1 MQAASFRSLSAGR
14 FIVRRQPDLASRIS
28 RRSFLTTAAA
38 LAGAASARDLLAGD
52 AVAPRLQASDRVALA
67 VVGAGGRGVDNIREA
82 VAAGAQIVALCDCD
96 EQNAAGSFAEYPDAR
111 KYRDWRRM
119 LDAEKALDA
128 VLVATPDHSHA
139 VVSIAAMRLGRHVY
153 CEKPLARSIWEV
165 RQMAKVA
172 GESRVATQ
180 MGTQGHAFEGTRRAV
195 EVMRA
200 GLLGDV
206 AELHVWTDRPAGW
219 WPQGVLR
226 PADTPPVPPTLDWDV
241 WLGPAPERPY
251 NPAYVPF
258 KWRGF
263 WDFGTGAIG
272 DMGIHNL
279 DTAYWG
285 LELGTPTRVAV
296 RECSPGM
303 SAAETKETA
312 PLWSIID
319 LEFPARG
326 TRPAVKMTWYDGGKL
341 PPSELF
347 HGEKLITRDGG
358 SLIVGTKG
366 TLFTRTWH
374 GGENEKD
381 MFLLLPRS
389 RFADVTLPAPTLPRT
404 RSHHQE
410 WIDACRGTGKTES
423 PFEYAAVLS
432 ESLLLGNVALRTG
445 QAVEW
450 DRAAMRAT
458 NNPAAEAFV
467 RPELRKGWTL

>member
-1 MQAASFRSLSAGR
+1 VRRRPASPA
-14 FIVRRQPDLASRIS
+14 IVRMS

-38 LAGAASARDLLAGD
+38 FAGAASARQVLAGSGL
-52 AVAPRLQASDRVALA
+52 APRRLQPSDRLALA
-67 VVGAGGRGVDNIREA
+67 VVGAGGRGADNIREA
-82 VAAGAQIVALCDCD
+82 AAAGAAIVALCDCD
-96 EQNAAGSFAEYPDAR
+96 EQNAAESFAKYPDAR

-119 LDAEKALDA
+119 LDAEKGIDA

-139 VVSIAAMRLGRHVY
+139 IVSIAAMQLGKHVY
-153 CEKPLARSIWEV
+153 SEKPLARSIWEV
-165 RQMAKVA
+165 RQMAQA
-172 GESRVATQ
+172 ATASRVATQ

-195 EVMRA
+195 EVLRA
-200 GLLGDV
+200 GVIGEV

-219 WPQGVLR
+219 WAQGVLR
-226 PADTPPVPPTLDWDV
+226 PTDTPPVPATLDWDV

-251 NPAYVPF
+251 HPAYVPF

-285 LELGTPTRVAV
+285 LGLGTPTRVAV
-296 RECSPGM
+296 RDCAPAT
-303 SAAETKETA
+303 SAPETKETA

-326 TRPAVKMTWYDGGKL
+326 NGPAVKMTWYDGGRL
-341 PPSELF
+341 PPAELF
-347 HGEKLITRDGG
+347 HGQKLITRDGG
-358 SLIVGTKG
+358 SLVVGSKG

-374 GGENEKD
+374 GGQTD
-381 MFLLLPRS
+381 ADRFVLLPAD
-389 RFADVTLPAPTLPRT
+389 RFVDVKLPDPTLPRT

-410 WIDACRGTGKTES
+410 WIDACRGEAKTQS
-423 PFEYAAVLS
+423 PFEYAAVLT

-445 QAVEW
+445 QPVEW
-450 DRAAMRAT
+450 DAAQMRAV
-458 NNPAAEAFV
+458 NNPAAEV
-467 RPELRKGWTL
+467 CIRPEFRKGWTI

>member
-1 MQAASFRSLSAGR
+1 M
-14 FIVRRQPDLASRIS
+14 RRPGTPAPPIS

-38 LAGAASARDLLAGD
+38 LAGAASTRDLLA
-52 AVAPRLQASDRVALA
+52 AHRLTSQQRPPSDRVALA
-67 VVGAGGRGVDNIREA
+67 VVGAGGRGADNIRDA

-96 EQNAAGSFAEYPDAR
+96 EQNAAESFAKFPDAR
-111 KYRDWRRM
+111 KHRDWRRM
-119 LDAEKALDA
+119 LDAEKAIDA
-128 VLVATPDHSHA
+128 VLVATPDHNHA
-139 VVSIAAMRLGRHVY
+139 IVSIAAMQLGKHVY
-153 CEKPLARSIWEV
+153 CEKPLAHSIWEV
-165 RQMAKVA
+165 RQMAQA
-172 GESRVATQ
+172 ATAARVATQ

-195 EVMRA
+195 EAIRA
-200 GLLGDV
+200 GVIGDV

-279 DTAYWG
+279 DTAYWA
-285 LELGTPTRVAV
+285 LELGTPTSVRV
-296 RECSPGM
+296 RECSPGLDDP
-303 SAAETKETA
+303 ATKETA
-312 PLWSIID
+312 PLWSI
-319 LEFPARG
+319 LELQFPARG
-326 TRPAVKMTWYDGGKL
+326 SHPPVKMTWYDGGKL
-341 PPSELF
+341 PPTELF
-347 HGEKLITRDGG
+347 QGEKLITHDGG
-358 SLIVGTKG
+358 SLVIGTKG

-381 MFLLLPRS
+381 WFVLLPHDK
-389 RFADVTLPAPTLPRT
+389 FDGLTPPPQTLPRT
-404 RSHHQE
+404 PSHHKE
-410 WIDACRGTGKTES
+410 WLDACRGEGKTQS

-445 QAVEW
+445 QPVEW
-450 DRAAMRAT
+450 DAAQMRVT
-458 NNPAAEAFV
+458 NNSAAERFV
-467 RPELRKGWTL
+467 RPEFRKGWTI